1 VTACGRNADPK
12 IIEGHWVAES
22 FRIQSLKLPIGPDL
36 FISRDSFGLG
46 SGLEPVELI
55 GIEAD
60 GSEVTLKTKFG
71 FDVVFYVENK
81 DRMYFTVPFVGD
93 RIYYRRANNTTT
105 SVFSPMIS
113 GQGRENPAPVAKAEQ
128 ETQSSKPSTVLAAP
142 VPLDHSARDAQDSPS
157 QVKNSDELSVS
168 EAHYQ
173 QALASLR
180 QGDED
185 ESIRSLSA
193 ALISGFSDWRRI
205 ERERLFY
212 PLRDDMRFQ
221 VLQARWKKE

>member
-1 VTACGRNADPK
+1 MR
-12 IIEGHWVAES
+12 
-22 FRIQSLKLPIGPDL
+22 RI
-36 FISRDSFGLG
+36 
-46 SGLEPVELI
+46 
-55 GIEAD
+55 
-60 GSEVTLKTKFG
+60 
-71 FDVVFYVENK
+71 
-81 DRMYFTVPFVGD
+81 
-93 RIYYRRANNTTT
+93 
-105 SVFSPMIS
+105 
-113 GQGRENPAPVAKAEQ
+113 
-128 ETQSSKPSTVLAAP
+128 
-142 VPLDHSARDAQDSPS
+142 PL
-157 QVKNSDELSVS
+157 VKNSDELSVS